1 MPAPVGWPGF
11 MRVRHWTLIAAV
23 ALLALG
29 GAALARSRS
38 RASLSVR
45 ALPAV
50 AGAADHVS
58 LNATLDNAVGGELR
72 SYEIE
77 LAHGFTFDGQGVTR
91 LCRGRALRTDSCPSA
106 SGIGSG
112 MGRIAVQGKYLP
124 RTEYAVAVALYLTP
138 AQRPGDPAGVLLD
151 LDEPQSSLDVALLG
165 RVVRIPRGTYGL
177 ALRFS
182 NTARELPSGFNLTL
196 GRLQAQLGSGVAT
209 EGRFHSLFTNPAAC
223 PPGGWP
229 MAVVVD
235 SGHRTRTFQASSAC
249 FQRPSHV
256 ARRR

>member
-1 MPAPVGWPGF
+1 

-23 ALLALG
+23 TLLALG
-29 GAALARSRS
+29 GVALARSR
-38 RASLSVR
+38 ASVSVR
-45 ALPAV
+45 VLPAV
-50 AGAADHVS
+50 AGAADHLS
-58 LNATLDNAVGGELR
+58 LNATLDGAVGGELR

-77 LAHGFTFDGQGVTR
+77 LARGFTFDSQGVMR

-112 MGRIAVQGKYLP
+112 TGLIAVQGKYLP
-124 RTEYAVAVALYLTP
+124 RTEYAVAVAVYLTP
-138 AQRPGDPAGVLLD
+138 AQRRGDPAGVLLD
-151 LDEPQSSLDVALLG
+151 LDEPQSSLDVALIG

-196 GRLQAQLGSGVAT
+196 ARLQAQLGSGVAT
-209 EGRFHSLFTNPAAC
+209 GGRFHSLFTNPAAC
-223 PPGGWP
+223 PRGGWP

-235 SGHRTRTFQASSAC
+235 SGHRTRTFQASSGC
-249 FQRPSHV
+249 FKRPSHV
-256 ARRR
+256 GRRH